1 MYKINHY
8 FVSTSLATLA
18 EPISKDNV
26 NLMITQLTVEHD
38 NLPENDVLLI
48 IDAEAIAGLFHLYA
62 CIHFTLKSFEQKNNI
77 ANNFNAE
84 IMLYLAGRR
93 QISKAISKVGVS
105 TTTKK
110 IAMIHLIHSTKKNP
124 NKNPFDFQNFFDKIK
139 IKLNDFKSDI
149 SELKITNI
157 GKIMRNLEISNDM
170 LETFSSGEEQSK
182 NKIIEKLAIE
192 KSALLNLNK

>member
-1 MYKINHY
+1 MCPIHY
-8 FVSTSLATLA
+8 GTT
-18 EPISKDNV
+18 
-26 NLMITQLTVEHD
+26 
-38 NLPENDVLLI
+38 
-48 IDAEAIAGLFHLYA
+48 
-62 CIHFTLKSFEQKNNI
+62 
-77 ANNFNAE
+77 E

-93 QISKAISKVGVS
+93 QISKAISMVGVS
-105 TTTKK
+105 KTSKE
-110 IAMIHLIHSTKKNP
+110 IAMIHLIYSTKKNT
-124 NKNPFDFQNFFDKIK
+124 NKNPFDFQNFFDKMK

-157 GKIMRNLEISNDM
+157 GKIMKNLEISNDM